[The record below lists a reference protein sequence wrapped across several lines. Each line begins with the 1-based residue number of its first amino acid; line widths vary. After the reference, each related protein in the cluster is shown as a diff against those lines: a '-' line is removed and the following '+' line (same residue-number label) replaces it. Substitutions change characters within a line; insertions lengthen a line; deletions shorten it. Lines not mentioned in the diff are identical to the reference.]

1 MFSQSGSSPLF
12 WIWAV
17 TQKTLLLGVD
27 GGGTH
32 CRVRLSDLSGKVL
45 GEGVSGPANLRLGI
59 RQSFSAMFAAIDHCL
74 FQAELERE
82 DLHHTIACV
91 ALAGASEPRHL
102 SAAYGHGHPFHK
114 MIITT
119 DAHAACIGAHGES
132 DGGIVIA
139 GTGTV
144 GWAIVNGQSHR
155 VGGWG
160 LPVSD
165 EGSGS
170 WLGLEVLRRVLWA
183 ADGRTPWT
191 PLLRELFARFAEDAH
206 AIVDWVATA
215 TPGDLGAFARTVADH
230 AVIGDEAAV
239 GLMQLAAGRIDELAA
254 RLVALGA
261 DRIAIM
267 GGLGPSLRPWL
278 CAETKSHIVEPQ
290 RDALHGALMLAKS
303 AMESVAA

>member
-1 MFSQSGSSPLF
+1 M
-12 WIWAV
+12 
-17 TQKTLLLGVD
+17 QKTLLLGVD

-32 CRVRLSDLSGKVL
+32 CRVRLSDLSGKML
-45 GEGVSGPANLRLGI
+45 GEGVSGPANLRLGVG
-59 RQSFSAMFAAIDHCL
+59 QSFAAVFMAIDRCL
-74 FQAELERE
+74 FEAGLERE
-82 DLHHTIACV
+82 DLGRTVACV

-102 SAAYGHGHPFHK
+102 AAAYGHGHPFHK
-114 MIITT
+114 MIVTT
-119 DAHAACIGAHGES
+119 DAHAACIGAHGDS

-144 GWAIVNGQSHR
+144 GWAIVDGQSHR

-165 EGSGS
+165 EGSGA

-191 PLLRELFARFAEDAH
+191 PLLRALFAQFAEDAH
-206 AIVDWVATA
+206 AIVDWMTTA

-230 AVIGDEAAV
+230 AGVGDEAAQA
-239 GLMQLAAGRIDELAA
+239 LMKLAAGHIDELAA

-261 DRIAIM
+261 DRIAIV
-267 GGLGPSLRPWL
+267 GGLAPSLRPWL
-278 CAETKSHIVEPQ
+278 RGETKRHLVEPQ
-290 RDALHGALMLAKS
+290 HDALHGALTLARA
-303 AMESVAA
+303 AMDSVVEAA

>member
-1 MFSQSGSSPLF
+1 M
-12 WIWAV
+12 

-27 GGGTH
+27 GGGTR
-32 CRVRLSDLSGKVL
+32 CRVRLSELSGKVL
-45 GEGVSGPANLRLGI
+45 GEGASGPANLRLGVG
-59 RQSFSAMFAAIDHCL
+59 QSFSAMFAAIDHCL
-74 FQAELERE
+74 FQAQLERE
-82 DLHHTIACV
+82 ELGRTVACV

-102 SAAYGHGHPFHK
+102 AAAHRHEHPFHK

-119 DAHAACIGAHGES
+119 DAHAACIGAHGAG

-155 VGGWG
+155 IGGWG

-165 EGSGS
+165 EGSGA
-170 WLGLEVLRRVLWA
+170 WLGLEALRGVLRA

-191 PLLRELFARFAEDAH
+191 PLLRALFARFGGDAH
-206 AIVDWVATA
+206 AVVDWVATA
-215 TPGDLGAFARTVADH
+215 TPGDLGAFARMVAEY
-230 AVIGDEAAV
+230 AVIGDEAARS
-239 GLMQLAAGRIDELAA
+239 LMRLAAGHVDELAA

-278 CAETKSHIVEPQ
+278 CGETKAHIVEPQ
-290 RDALHGALMLAKS
+290 RDALHGALVLARS
-303 AMESVAA
+303 AMESAVEAA